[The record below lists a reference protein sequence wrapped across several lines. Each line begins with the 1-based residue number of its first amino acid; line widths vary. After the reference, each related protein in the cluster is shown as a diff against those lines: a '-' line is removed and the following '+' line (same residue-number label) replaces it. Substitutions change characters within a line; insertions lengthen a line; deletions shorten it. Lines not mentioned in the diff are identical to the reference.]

1 MKKVRKAVIPAAGL
15 GTRVLPATKAMPK
28 EMLPIVDKPAIQYI
42 VEEAAAA
49 GIEDILIITN
59 RGKGLL
65 EDHFDRAPE
74 LEARL
79 TGSPEKEAVLEQ
91 VVAISK
97 LANIFYV
104 RQKETK
110 GLGHAIL
117 CAREFVGDEP
127 FAVLYGDD
135 VILGEDP
142 ACGQLIRAWERYG
155 KGVVGVKEV
164 SEEAIKKYSSL
175 KVEPL
180 EGNCFS
186 CTDMVEKPQ
195 RKEDILSLYSIL
207 GRCVLP
213 PEIFGILEHTAP
225 GAAHRR
231 HEGAGPAGWHD
242 RHGLYRHPVR
252 HGQQAGHFAGHGR
265 GGPAAPG
272 DRPGLPGLPER
283 AEQDAVT
290 RRASPGR
297 EALF

>member
-15 GTRVLPATKAMPK
+15 GTRVLPATKVMPK

-42 VEEAAAA
+42 VEEAAAS

-74 LEARL
+74 LERRL
-79 TGSPEKEAVLEQ
+79 AGDPAKEAILNQ
-91 VVAISK
+91 VVGISK

-110 GLGHAIL
+110 GLGHAIG

-142 ACGQLIRAWERYG
+142 ACGQLMRAYEQFG
-155 KGVVGVKEV
+155 SGVVGVKEV
-164 SEEAIKKYSSL
+164 SREAIRKYSSL
-175 KVEPL
+175 KVEHIQD
-180 EGNCFS
+180 NYFR

-195 RKEDILSLYSIL
+195 PGQEFSLYSIL

-213 PEIFGILEHTAP
+213 PEIFDILDNTPP
-225 GAAHRR
+225 GAGGEIQLTDAMATLARR
-231 HEGAGPAGWHD
+231 DGMTAVDFTGTRYDMGNKLGIMQASVEVA
-242 RHGLYRHPVR
+242 LRHPEI
-252 HGQQAGHFAGHGR
+252 GEDF
-265 GGPAAPG
+265 
-272 DRPGLPGLPER
+272 R
-283 AEQDAVT
+283 AYLKELYKT
-290 RRASPGR
+290 
-297 EALF
+297 L

>member
-213 PEIFGILEHTAP
+213 PEIFGILERTAP
-225 GAAHRR
+225 GAGGEIQLTDAMKELARR
-231 HEGAGPAGWHD
+231 DGMTAVDFTGKRYDMGNKL
-242 RHGLYRHPVR
+242 GIM
-252 HGQQAGHFAGHGR
+252 QAGVEVALNH
-265 GGPAAPG
+265 
-272 DRPGLPGLPER
+272 PEIGEDFR
-283 AEQDAVT
+283 AYLKELCKT
-290 RRASPGR
+290 
-297 EALF
+297 L